1 MAARSQ
7 ARNWYQP
14 RDLHCALLVASS
26 VVMRSWKSLVG
37 VPHEFA
43 QHWCVKG
50 GSVQRS
56 PGLTSSNHLP
66 GLLLCL
72 RFFAYQDYCGMSVSK

>member
-50 GSVQRS
+50 DSVQRKPWTDKQQPFAWAAAVS
-56 PGLTSSNHLP
+56 KI
-66 GLLLCL
+66 LCL
-72 RFFAYQDYCGMSVSK
+72 PRLLRDERQ